1 MSAILFPSWD
11 TFNYKYGTNKQDALE
26 NLARALFCE
35 QFGIFTGIFQR
46 INHAGNE
53 TNTITKNG
61 EIIGF
66 QAKYFERTINEAQ
79 IRKSIDAAHE
89 VNPRQTK
96 LYLYTNMM
104 FGNPP
109 KGNSITEKEKKLNE
123 YAQSRS
129 MEIEWVVGP
138 MILDQAAKITW
149 IRELFF
155 EVGPNM
161 ETLVRDEQS
170 HSGSLLASICD
181 RIAYCGQVIKFDRNT
196 FIKTIFDTINKHEHL
211 VIHGEGG
218 AGKTAVIK
226 DFYNRYSKKFPICVR
241 KAQELNV
248 AGISDIFKHTSN
260 YDLSQFIEAYSRDDK
275 KVFIIDSAER
285 LQDIEDDDH
294 IKLLLQKLTEAGWSI
309 VFTVRSVY
317 VEDLRSDFQYTY
329 HLECKFISLNNISEQ
344 ELNECALQYRFQLPC
359 NDRFKD
365 RLRNLFYLDLYLRL
379 YDADSLDET
388 YTSFIK
394 RAWIEKIA
402 GRIRKNCL
410 NTQREKCFSEIIWER
425 VNSGRFYL
433 RPDAYIDEVVYAL
446 KCDEVVAVEEN
457 KGLFITHDIYEE
469 WGLSHILELEW
480 THRESIPL
488 FFSKI
493 GSSLLMRRAFRSW
506 LSDKIDENKSDI
518 NSLVGFVFEPEL
530 ESLWRD
536 EILVSMLRSEYAE
549 TFFESHKEILL
560 ADNAKL
566 LNRAIFL
573 LQISCKYIAEVLS
586 YEGTEHPILEP
597 LGKGW
602 NAVIDLIYENQGKHI
617 PIAGS
622 IKIIEDWTEYCH
634 SGKTTRQ
641 AGLIA
646 LSVFKKREL
655 LDKYYISSELE
666 TACLRI
672 ICHAAHEIKSELKNI
687 FDKVLNNRWHRHG
700 DPYYA
705 LCSHILKNSFFA
717 AYIFED
723 LPNEVLA
730 LAELYWRK
738 VKIRHEDDGCSWH
751 MELDDEYA
759 LDHRGVQLDFSGA
772 SAYCTPIY
780 SLLYIDFQKTLDF
793 IIRFVNQSIDS
804 YRKSKHGKEDVVSVE
819 VHISDTKKVTQY
831 LSHAIWCTHRGI
843 GSPVIPYL
851 LQSMHMA
858 LEKFLLEQVE
868 QMEDRLL
875 EQILISI
882 LQRAQSASLSSVVC
896 SIVLAHPDKFWKV
909 ALILF
914 KTIEFFHLDLM
925 RSMRET
931 EVKSLCGISFYSN
944 PLYTRERLETCEHGF
959 RKENLEGLFIKYQFV
974 NICGFTEREEQ
985 KFLDE
990 IYSIIDYHKSKVSLL
1005 RKIER
1010 QKREILL
1017 TRIDRRNFNP
1027 EVKQTPKGLQIH
1039 LNPTLTPELRAVTQQ
1054 AGKKQE
1060 EFWRY
1065 SDLFFWASWK
1075 AEGDAKTSTYPQ
1087 YDQNPLKAL
1096 EDVKRMIEDV
1106 NNGLSI
1112 APNEVWTPNI
1122 VCSVLIRFYAKGLN
1136 DDDRKYCKQII
1147 ESFIVESFEDGYH
1160 FQTDDG
1166 WPSCVQAIPSLIGL
1180 YPQELDHYIK
1190 LLLFALYNQQS
1201 YGNMM
1206 LYEYAVAAINRLWQT
1221 YPDDMLRLVSQFIK
1235 TKVLYY
1241 KYDRENYRK
1250 NRSRFAILQRIDR
1263 ELPDIDADINNLDVK
1278 IVCALHLHDLEVLL
1292 SLMSGHSAQPVFRVI
1307 AEKIMQ
1313 IASRLLINE
1322 DDRFD
1327 PANPS
1332 IYKRCANYILTNE
1345 DVPIEN
1351 LFHPFIENLTDS
1363 RDGEMFISEFVTAAT
1378 EIQDRSR
1385 FWNIWH
1391 MLYTPILSIKEGRY
1405 KDKIIE
1411 EYLLAG
1417 EYQNVRQWYDL
1428 KDNLWLYG
1436 NIAKDLGDNPIV
1448 LYSISK
1454 VADTGI
1460 IPIDKL
1466 MDLILLII
1474 EDYSMLNL
1482 GYREQSTIL
1491 YLERIFRRY
1500 IGDNKISIKRNV
1512 ELKKKLIP
1520 ILTFMLER
1528 GSVHGYLL
1536 RESIL

>member
-1 MSAILFPSWD
+1 MSAIFFPSWD
-11 TFNYKYGTNKQDALE
+11 TFNYKYRANKQNALE

-35 QFGIFTGIFQR
+35 QFGISTGIFQR
-46 INHAGNE
+46 INNAGNE
-53 TNTITKNG
+53 TNTITRDS
-61 EIIGF
+61 EVIGF
-66 QAKYFERTINEAQ
+66 QAKYFEHTIDEAQ
-79 IRKSIDAAHE
+79 IKKSIDAAH
-89 VNPRQTK
+89 VANPQQTK
-96 LYLYTNMM
+96 LYLFTNSM

-123 YAQSRS
+123 YAQGRS
-129 MEIEWVVGP
+129 IKIEWVVGS
-138 MILDQAAKITW
+138 MILDQAARIAW
-149 IRELFF
+149 IREMFF

-161 ETLVRDEQS
+161 ETLVKDEQS
-170 HSGSLLASICD
+170 HSDSLLASICD
-181 RIAYCGQVIKFDRNT
+181 RIAYGGQVIKFDRHT
-196 FIKTIFDTINKHEHL
+196 FVKTIFDTINKHEHL

-260 YDLSQFIEAYSRDDK
+260 YDLSQFIEAYSRDEK

-317 VEDLRSDFQYTY
+317 VEDLRSDLQYTY
-329 HLECKFISLNNISEQ
+329 HLECKIISLNNISEQ
-344 ELNECALQYRFQLPC
+344 ELNECALQNHFHLPR
-359 NDRFKD
+359 NVRFKD
-365 RLRNLFYLDLYLRL
+365 RLKNLFYLDLYLQL
-379 YDADSLDET
+379 YDADNLDET

-402 GRIRKNCL
+402 GRVRKNGL
-410 NTQREKCFSEIIWER
+410 DTQREKCFSEIIWER

-433 RPDAYIDEVVYAL
+433 RPDGYTDEAAYAL
-446 KCDEVVAVEEN
+446 KCDEVIAVEED

-469 WGLSHILELEW
+469 WGLNHILELEW
-480 THRESIPL
+480 VHRESIPQ

-506 LSDKIDENKSDI
+506 LSDKIDENRLDI
-518 NSLVGFVFEPEL
+518 NNLVDFVFKPEL
-530 ESLWRD
+530 DSFWRD
-536 EILVSMLRSEYAE
+536 EILTSILRSEYAE
-549 TFFESHKEILL
+549 AFFKEHKEILL
-560 ADNAKL
+560 TDNAKL
-566 LNRAIFL
+566 LNRIVFL
-573 LQISCKYIAEVLS
+573 LQISCKYVAEGLS
-586 YEGTEHPILEP
+586 YKGNEHPIFKP
-597 LGKGW
+597 IGKGW
-602 NAVIDLIYENQGKHI
+602 DAAIDLIYECQGENI
-617 PIAGS
+617 PIAS
-622 IKIIEDWTEYCH
+622 FIKIIEDWTEYRH
-634 SGKTTRQ
+634 SGKATRQ

-655 LDKYYISSELE
+655 LDKYYISSEIE

-672 ICHAAHEIKSELKNI
+672 ICHAAHEIKSDLKNI

-700 DPYYA
+700 DPYYE

-738 VKIRHEDDGCSWH
+738 VKIRHEDDDCSLH

-759 LDHRGVQLDFSGA
+759 LDECGIQLDFAGA

-793 IIRFVNQSIDS
+793 IIRFVNKSIDS
-804 YRKSKHGKEDVVSVE
+804 YRKSKYGREDVISVE

-843 GSPVIPYL
+843 GSPVVPYL
-851 LQSMHMA
+851 IQSMHMA
-858 LEKFLLEQVE
+858 LEKFLLEQVG
-868 QMEDRLL
+868 QMEDHVL
-875 EQILISI
+875 EQSLISI
-882 LQRAQSASLSSVVC
+882 LQYTRSASLSSVVC
-896 SIVLAHPDKFWKV
+896 SVVLAHPDKFWKV

-914 KTIEFFHLDLM
+914 KTIEFFHPDLM

-959 RKENLEGLFIKYQFV
+959 RKENLEWLFTKYQFV
-974 NICGFTEREEQ
+974 NICGFTGHEEQ
-985 KFLDE
+985 KFLDT
-990 IYSIIDYHKSKVSLL
+990 IYSIIDYHKSKVSSL
-1005 RKIER
+1005 
-1010 QKREILL
+1010 QKTEKQQREILL
-1017 TRIDRRNFNP
+1017 ARIDRRNFNL
-1027 EVKQTPKGLQIH
+1027 EFEQTPKGSLIRF
-1039 LNPTLTPELRAVTQQ
+1039 NPTLTPELRAVTQQ
-1054 AGKKQE
+1054 AEKMQE

-1075 AEGDAKTSTYPQ
+1075 AEGDAKANTYPQ

-1096 EDVKRMIEDV
+1096 EDAKRMIEDV

-1112 APNEVWTPNI
+1112 APNEVWTSNI
-1122 VCSVLIRFYAKGLN
+1122 VCSILIRFYAKDLN

-1147 ESFIVESFEDGYH
+1147 ESFIGKSFEDGYH
-1160 FQTDDG
+1160 FQTGDG

-1221 YPDDMLRLVSQFIK
+1221 YPDDMLRLVCQFIK

-1241 KYDRENYRK
+1241 KYDRKNYRR

-1278 IVCALHLHDLEVLL
+1278 IFCALHLHDLEVLL
-1292 SLMSGHSAQPVFRVI
+1292 SLMSGHSAQPVFQVI

-1332 IYKRCANYILTNE
+1332 IYKRCADYILTNE

-1436 NIAKDLGDNPIV
+1436 NIAKDLRDNPIV

-1474 EDYSMLNL
+1474 EGYSMLNL

-1512 ELKKKLIP
+1512 ELKKKLIL